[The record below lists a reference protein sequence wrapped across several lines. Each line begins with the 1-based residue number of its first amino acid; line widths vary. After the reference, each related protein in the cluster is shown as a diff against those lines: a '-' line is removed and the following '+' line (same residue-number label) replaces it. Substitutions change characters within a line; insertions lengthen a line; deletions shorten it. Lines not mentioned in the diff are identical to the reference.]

1 MLRRQIHDQWIW
13 YPHERKM
20 RPSYS
25 RCGDGGRH
33 RILMMASLL
42 LEKEIRFYRGVGGH
56 VETKHAHGGKGGWQ
70 PRV

>member
-1 MLRRQIHDQWIW
+1 
-13 YPHERKM
+13 
-20 RPSYS
+20 
-25 RCGDGGRH
+25 
-33 RILMMASLL
+33 MMASLL